1 MGGEAGRSRA
11 DIRDMSSPKAAL
23 LIAALLAS
31 ASLNSCGSTGG
42 ARAATPARGASR
54 VRAVP
59 EAPSPAS
66 ITPDLPISRPPF
78 ARVEAS
84 WKDRME
90 VPYAYLEHRGTY
102 AETGALIPALLREL
116 AAQGLEPD
124 GAPFALFYD
133 DPGQTPVTQLR
144 SRACVPLRG
153 RPRVVAPL
161 RFELLPSRTVAYAFA
176 AGPYPEVPRAYP
188 GLLQYA
194 AGMNWEPAGPIRET
208 YLVAPGPGVRMDA
221 LLTEIQVPV
230 RGRE

>member
-1 MGGEAGRSRA
+1 
-11 DIRDMSSPKAAL
+11 MSSPKAAL

-31 ASLNSCGSTGG
+31 ASFSSCGTTGG
-42 ARAATPARGASR
+42 TRAATPAAAPKG

-59 EAPSPAS
+59 EAPAPAS
-66 ITPDLPISRPPF
+66 INPDLPISRPPF
-78 ARVEAS
+78 DRVKAS

-133 DPGQTPVTQLR
+133 DPGRTPAGQLR
-144 SRACVPLRG
+144 SRACVPVRG
-153 RPRVVAPL
+153 RPRILAPL
-161 RFELLPSRTVAYAFA
+161 RFEVLPSRTVAYAFA
-176 AGPYPEVPRAYP
+176 SGAYPEVPRAYP
-188 GLLQYA
+188 GLLRYA
-194 AGMNWEPAGPIRET
+194 EGMNWQPAGPIRET
-208 YLVAPGPGVRMDA
+208 YLVAPGPGVRMEE